1 MSYREALHEIR
12 ELEAAGYYKGEAGWR
27 AMRAMLRECRE
38 RQAIGK
44 VLRKLARSY

>member
-38 RQAIGK
+38 KWNIKEVNA
-44 VLRKLARSY
+44 